1 MNYTVNISGIVHSV
15 DPIRN
20 PGAYARA
27 TFGDNVSDIAFTT
40 DGDKRLLFDV
50 EVPQKVLNTTP
61 VQDIIDGLLTGD
73 DRNVDWKLE
82 LKSI

>member
-1 MNYTVNISGIVHSV
+1 
-15 DPIRN
+15 
-20 PGAYARA
+20 
-27 TFGDNVSDIAFTT
+27 
-40 DGDKRLLFDV
+40 LFDV